1 MTYYYVHAES
11 GSAFL
16 SDEPPAI
23 LMASGDGQMCDLT
36 DRAGYERAC
45 AEFDLTPEPHPDPCR
60 ETGRRIRVA
69 VAAWAYEVH
78 NDPIMTDAE
87 FDALARSICVD
98 RSTRRSDMD
107 EWFVLNFK
115 PDTGMWV
122 HQHPEHAGL
131 ERIYQMLKGDM
142 GIPMSKDALM
152 IWMVAP

>member
-1 MTYYYVHAES
+1 MTYYYVHGES

-23 LMASGDGQMCDLT
+23 LMASGDGQICDLT
-36 DRAGYERAC
+36 DRIGYERAC
-45 AEFDLTPEPHPDPCR
+45 QEFDLIPEPHPDPCH
-60 ETGRRIRVA
+60 ETRRRIRAA

-78 NDPIMTDAE
+78 DDPIMSDSE

-98 RSTRRSDMD
+98 RSTRRGDMD
-107 EWFVLNFK
+107 AWFLMNFN
-115 PDTGMWV
+115 PSTGVWV
-122 HQHPEHAGL
+122 HQHPEKDGL
-131 ERIYQMLKGDM
+131 ERIYQMLRPVM